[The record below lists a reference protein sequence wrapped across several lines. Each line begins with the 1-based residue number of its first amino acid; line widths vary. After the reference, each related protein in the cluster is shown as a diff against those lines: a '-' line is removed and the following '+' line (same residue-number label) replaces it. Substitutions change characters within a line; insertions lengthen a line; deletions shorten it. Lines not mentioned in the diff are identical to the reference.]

1 MTKKMIVSF
10 FLIALITL
18 IPGMTVSAQD
28 HTPEPTTIPTEET
41 RSSERP
47 VVMIDTFAVSST
59 PSRGEN
65 FSMSV
70 LFLNTGNSPAYNMFI
85 EFVSGDLI
93 PRGNGGTQTIYQL
106 VMGEKKGISQSF
118 TVSPDLWS
126 ARLASVMVNLEYSDS
141 RGNTYSD
148 SFSIAIDLNTPA
160 YNPATEKPTP
170 TPTQMPQPQLVI
182 TTYETDIDTLQP
194 GTAFELSLS
203 ITNLGS
209 GSALSASMV
218 LGGGSVEVNPEGT
231 PQPGISGGDG
241 EFATFA
247 PLESS
252 NVKYIGNIGVG
263 ETINASQ
270 KIIVNVSTAPGA
282 YSLKYSFLYTT
293 ETGERVEDN
302 QVITLLIY
310 RMPSIE
316 VGFYQDPGPL
326 FAFQPNN
333 LPLQIM
339 NLGKQSV
346 VLGNM
351 MVASENAT
359 LENNTAL
366 VGPVDAGFYFTLD
379 TMIIPNQPGQT
390 DLLISVN
397 YTDDFN
403 QPRVYETVLTLE
415 VIEAEIPSG
424 GEGFPG
430 EGLPPGEGMP
440 GGDFPGEG
448 PSTGT
453 ETFWQKI
460 IRFFRGLFG
469 LDSGRQEGR
478 QTPGS
483 FEEMPGESPRDVL
496 PPMELP

>member
-1 MTKKMIVSF
+1 MTKKLIISLL
-10 FLIALITL
+10 LIAITSL
-18 IPGMTVSAQD
+18 IPWITVSAQD
-28 HTPEPTTIPTEET
+28 PTPDPTLIPTQELK
-41 RSSERP
+41 SSDRP
-47 VVMIDTFAVSST
+47 VVMIDTYSVSST

-65 FSMSV
+65 FSMSL
-70 LFLNTGNSPAYNMFI
+70 LFHNTGNHTAYNIFI

-93 PRGNGGTQTIYQL
+93 PRDNGGTQTIYQL
-106 VMGEKKGISQSF
+106 IMGEKKGISQAF
-118 TVSPDLWS
+118 TVSPDLWG
-126 ARLASVMVNLEYSDS
+126 ARLASVIVNLEYSDAQ
-141 RGNTYSD
+141 GNNYSD

-182 TTYETDIDTLQP
+182 STYETDIDTLQP
-194 GTAFELSLS
+194 GTAFDLSLS

-209 GSALSASMV
+209 GAAQSVSMV

-252 NVKYIGNIGVG
+252 NVKYIGNIEVG
-263 ETINASQ
+263 ETIDASQ

-282 YSLKYSFLYTT
+282 YSLKYSFLYKT

-351 MVASENAT
+351 MVAAENAS
-359 LENNTAL
+359 LENYTAL
-366 VGPVDAGFYFTLD
+366 VGPIEAGFYFTLD
-379 TMIIPNQPGQT
+379 TMIIPNQPGML

-415 VIEAEIPSG
+415 VIESEMPMG
-424 GEGFPG
+424 GEGVPG

-440 GGDFPGEG
+440 DGEFPGEG
-448 PSTGT
+448 GISGA

-460 IRFFRGLFG
+460 VRFFRGLFG
-469 LDSGRQEGR
+469 LDSGRREER

-483 FEEMPGESPRDVL
+483 MEEMPREFPPEVL
-496 PPMELP
+496 P